1 MNPKLFFTALKKISQ
16 KQYEA
21 LRALY
26 LEGKSP
32 KEVAKKFG
40 YTLNSIYSLARDF
53 RKKLESGQAYS
64 NIFVEEKPGRKAIA
78 QDDEIY
84 LLIVQ
89 LRKKYLSVDDI
100 KSCLDAL
107 NKIVSIQFI
116 HDVLKKERF
125 SRLPRRTKKIREETR
140 SNIADIK
147 AMKSML
153 LQGSNESFYSSQVG
167 ILCFLLYI
175 NKLGIDK
182 LIEKSDYPG
191 TKTIPKI
198 NSILCFLA
206 LKLSNVRRYSSDDI
220 WCMDRGIG
228 LFAGLNVLP
237 KAAWFSSYSH
247 RVTREMNMK
256 FLKGLNQLWFEHG
269 LLSDTANLDF
279 TTVPYWGDDNQHLEK
294 HWSGTR
300 HQAIKSILAA
310 LVHDPDSGII
320 TYGDTTS
327 RNNSKDNVAVEFLD
341 FYKESGGN
349 IRYLVFDSKFTTYEN
364 LRKLEDDQ
372 IKFLTIRRRGSNII
386 KKLNE
391 LPESSWIT
399 YTVPSSNGPRRVKAY
414 EEKIL
419 PKRYGKELRQIAIKG
434 NRIKPALIIT
444 NDFDLKI
451 EEVVRKYARRWLI
464 EKGISEQ
471 VYFFHLNRVS
481 SSMVIKVDFDLTMT
495 ILAHNLYKMLA
506 LDLSGFEKHT
516 DVKLYEKFIENSGEV
531 EIFDGEIKVKLKK
544 KRNLPALLTAI
555 NQFKDCNM
563 AWLNASIKIESATYS

>member
-1 MNPKLFFTALKKISQ
+1 MDPKLFFKSPKRTSQ

-21 LRALY
+21 LRAFY
-26 LEGKSP
+26 FEKMPP
-32 KEVAKKFG
+32 KKVAKKFG

-53 RKKLESGQAYS
+53 RRKLESNQAYS
-64 NIFVEEKPGRKAIA
+64 NIFIEEKHGRKAIA
-78 QDDEIY
+78 QDDEIV

-100 KSCLDAL
+100 KSHLDAL
-107 NKIVSIQFI
+107 NKTVSIQFI
-116 HDVLKKERF
+116 HDVLKKEGF
-125 SRLPRRTKKIREETR
+125 SRLPRRSKKGREETR
-140 SNIADIK
+140 SNIDDIK
-147 AMKSML
+147 AMKAMML
-153 LQGSNESFYSSQVG
+153 DGSNESFYSSQVG
-167 ILCFLLYI
+167 ILCFLLYV
-175 NKLGIDK
+175 NKLEIDK
-182 LIEKSDYPG
+182 LIEESDYPG

-256 FLKGLNQLWFEHG
+256 FLKGLNQLWFEQG

-300 HQAIKSILAA
+300 HQAIKGILAA

-327 RNNSKDNVAVEFLD
+327 RNDSKDNVAVEFLD
-341 FYKESGGN
+341 FYKESGDN

-364 LRKLEDDQ
+364 LRKVEDDQ
-372 IKFLTIRRRGSNII
+372 IKFITIRRRGSDII

-391 LPESSWIT
+391 LPESSWKIC
-399 YTVPSSNGPRRVKAY
+399 TVPSSNGSRRVKVY
-414 EEKIL
+414 ETTIL
-419 PKRYGKELRQIAIKG
+419 PKRYGKELRQIAMKG
-434 NRIKPALIIT
+434 NRIQPALIIT

-451 EEVVRKYARRWLI
+451 EEVVRKYARRWLV

-495 ILAHNLYKMLA
+495 ILAHNLYRVLA

-516 DVKLYEKFIENSGEV
+516 DVRLYEKFIENSGEV
-531 EIFDGEIKVKLKK
+531 EIVDGEIKVKLKK

-555 NQFKDCNM
+555 NQFKDCNLT
-563 AWLNASIKIESATYS
+563 WLNSSFKIEAATHS